1 MAEGDEA
8 AAAADGAVEAA
19 RGWLPRWDARISV
32 ALVILTGGLVAWLM
46 ADSGNGWAR
55 RAVIAAWVAWTMV
68 PPAYFLWEW
77 KEFTPAP
84 GRKVEDLKYSQDLAS
99 KFWLAGVTVITAAL
113 LYASGGIQKLME
125 GL

>member
-1 MAEGDEA
+1 MAEGDDA
-8 AAAADGAVEAA
+8 AAVTDDVEPA
-19 RGWLPRWDARISV
+19 RGWLPRRDARISV
-32 ALVILTGGLVAWLM
+32 ALVILTGGLIGWLM
-46 ADSGNGWAR
+46 IDSSNAWAR
-55 RAVIAAWVAWTMV
+55 RGVIAAWVAWTMV

-77 KEFTPAP
+77 KEFTPGP

-113 LYASGGIQKLME
+113 LYASGGIEKLMG